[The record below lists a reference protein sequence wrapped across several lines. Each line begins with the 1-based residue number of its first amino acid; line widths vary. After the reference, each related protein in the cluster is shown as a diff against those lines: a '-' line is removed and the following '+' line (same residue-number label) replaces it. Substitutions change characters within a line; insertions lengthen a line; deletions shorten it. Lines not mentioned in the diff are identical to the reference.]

1 MSQFYLLSKENCP
14 LCTQAKQ
21 LITSV
26 MPTDAGTLSVVD
38 IATRDDLQEEYGWLV
53 PVVIR
58 AKDDA
63 ELRWPFDAHQ
73 LLEFVKQ

>member
-1 MSQFYLLSKENCP
+1 MSPFYLLSKANCP

-26 MPTDAGTLSVVD
+26 MATDNGTFSVVD
-38 IATRDDLQEEYGWLV
+38 IASRDELQAEYGWLV

-58 AKDDA
+58 TKDDA
-63 ELRWPFDAHQ
+63 ELRWPFDANQ
-73 LLEFVKQ
+73 LLEFIKQ